1 MRKLIVSNI
10 MSLDGYYGGP
20 GENVMVM
27 PMDGAFD
34 AYTPSGCARPIRC
47 S

>member
-20 GENVMVM
+20 GT
-27 PMDGAFD
+27 PTGAQE
-34 AYTPSGCARPIRC
+34 TST
-47 S
+47 